1 MQTILMLALF
11 SLFELLASI
20 FEVNELTFI
29 SIINSPSSTIT
40 KVVEIEKRLKSIRF
54 EFIGFYD
61 TILSL
66 ECLSLKIFSC
76 FRRLRFFPLR
86 LRTLSS
92 QNVNYNSSKPYLL
105 EDICYPKKTILRMTN
120 IKFYYNVNT
129 ILSFY
134 KLSVHLYEKIQIFY
148 G

>member
-1 MQTILMLALF
+1 MFESKNFQLLSTLKDF
-11 SLFELLASI
+11 S
-20 FEVNELTFI
+20 
-29 SIINSPSSTIT
+29 P
-40 KVVEIEKRLKSIRF
+40 K
-54 EFIGFYD
+54 
-61 TILSL
+61 
-66 ECLSLKIFSC
+66 
-76 FRRLRFFPLR
+76 

-134 KLSVHLYEKIQIFY
+134 KLSVHLYEKIQNFY
-148 G
+148 GRSSKPKKIYTF